1 MHTPSAPSGH
11 TTPSLRVLLVEG
23 HAIVRAGVRMLL
35 ESEPGLT
42 VVGEA
47 TTIAEALTTREQP
60 ELILL
65 DLALGG
71 EHAAARIPALLD
83 AAPAA
88 RLVVLTGVRDPEAHR
103 QAVRHGALGL
113 VLKEQAVDT
122 LLQALAGVHRGEV
135 WLDPAMAAQVLSELP
150 HPPPPSPE
158 VAKIARLTAREREVI
173 TLIGAGLRNQQ
184 IAACLGISEATVRHH
199 LTAIY
204 AKLGVADRLAL
215 ALYAYQHGLAQPP
228 S

>member
-1 MHTPSAPSGH
+1 
-11 TTPSLRVLLVEG
+11 VED

-47 TTIAEALTTREQP
+47 TTIAEALALTTREQP

-103 QAVRHGALGL
+103 QAVRHGALSL

-158 VAKIARLTAREREVI
+158 VAKIARLTAAR
-173 TLIGAGLRNQQ
+173 AG
-184 IAACLGISEATVRHH
+184 GHH
-199 LTAIY
+199 AHRGGP
-204 AKLGVADRLAL
+204 AEPADR
-215 ALYAYQHGLAQPP
+215 GLPGDQ
-228 S
+228 

>member
-1 MHTPSAPSGH
+1 
-11 TTPSLRVLLVEG
+11 
-23 HAIVRAGVRMLL
+23 MLL

-47 TTIAEALTTREQP
+47 TTIAEALALTTREQP

-113 VLKEQAVDT
+113 VLKAQAPAT
-122 LLQALAGVHRGEV
+122 LLQALAQVHTGGV
-135 WLDPAMAAQVLSELP
+135 WLEPPLVAWALSTL
-150 HPPPPSPE
+150 PPPAPPPAPE
-158 VAKIARLTAREREVI
+158 AAAIARLTAREREVI
-173 TLIGAGLRNQQ
+173 TL
-184 IAACLGISEATVRHH
+184 
-199 LTAIY
+199 
-204 AKLGVADRLAL
+204 
-215 ALYAYQHGLAQPP
+215 
-228 S
+228 